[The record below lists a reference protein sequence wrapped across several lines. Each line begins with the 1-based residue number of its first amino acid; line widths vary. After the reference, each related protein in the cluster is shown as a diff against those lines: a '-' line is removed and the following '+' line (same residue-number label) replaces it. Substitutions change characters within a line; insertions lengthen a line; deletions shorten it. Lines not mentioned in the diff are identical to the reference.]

1 MPLTCNIFLWPG
13 LSRVERRDDQ
23 QQTRDLWH
31 EGHSQRSIGVLT
43 LPKIIFEICRL
54 LMRDPS
60 HPMIKPTKDILAH
73 VFNSRRPPAKLH
85 RPILYEIPTDLHG
98 LTDQQTID
106 ERKGYLFEQFVVTL
120 FDREYFTLLEWRSD
134 KCIWRHFSIN
144 VPVSWPGVLL
154 PFTERVFALRS
165 RVQMASIF
173 YQWNCRVVERNAIG
187 ESQTVWENHTNS
199 CFYSV
204 GNWWLSK

>member
-1 MPLTCNIFLWPG
+1 
-13 LSRVERRDDQ
+13 
-23 QQTRDLWH
+23 
-31 EGHSQRSIGVLT
+31 
-43 LPKIIFEICRL
+43 
-54 LMRDPS
+54 MRDPS

-134 KCIWRHFSIN
+134 KCIDGIFQLTCQFPDLEFYFHSQSESLHFAVECKWRQYFTNGIVEWSKETQLANHKQFEKITQI
-144 VPVSWPGVLL
+144 PVFIVLGIGGYPNKPDEVYAIPLGEIDQTSLHCMTLKPYQRKL
-154 PFTERVFALRS
+154 PYERFFL
-165 RVQMASIF
+165 
-173 YQWNCRVVERNAIG
+173 NC
-187 ESQTVWENHTNS
+187 
-199 CFYSV
+199 
-204 GNWWLSK
+204 SKLTLT